1 MAAKTVFILNAIITG
16 GYYAAAG
23 IGFHTAAALPLGGR
37 GCS

>member
-1 MAAKTVFILNAIITG
+1 MSASTILVTG
-16 GYYAAAG
+16 AAAG